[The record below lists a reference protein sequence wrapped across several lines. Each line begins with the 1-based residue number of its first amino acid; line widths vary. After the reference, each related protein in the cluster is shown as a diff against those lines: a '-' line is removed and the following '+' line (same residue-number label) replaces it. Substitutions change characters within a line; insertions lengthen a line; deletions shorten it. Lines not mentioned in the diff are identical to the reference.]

1 MYIEPLIG
9 GRFAKT
15 EFTAVETVQ
24 KPVFRDGR
32 LFVPPAALEAL
43 SEEAFRRLAFFYRRS
58 HLALLAAAC
67 GKAATTENE
76 RAVIHSLLDNAVI
89 AAEGR
94 LPLCQDTGAACVY
107 AWKPEGLA
115 PGADD
120 RVSLEKGISAA
131 YRKQR
136 LRASTL
142 APASFFDEYNT
153 GNNLPAQIH
162 IEAAPP
168 TENAAPPC
176 YRFLFVAKGGGSSN
190 KTAYFPVSPDIL
202 YHDSWDNFLRE
213 KIEALGT
220 AACPPYRL
228 ALVLG
233 GLSPEQNLQALKLAT
248 TELLDD
254 APYFEA
260 AETSPDG
267 GPDASVSGPLVFR
280 DLFWENRAMEIA
292 EESGLGAQVGG
303 KRLVLDVRVLRLPR
317 HAASC
322 PVSIGVSCA
331 AHRNMLGFINERGVF
346 LEKLEEIPAEFLE
359 RALKEADSAAPPDIE
374 TRKISFDMPM
384 AELCEKLS
392 GFKAGDALLASGNLL
407 VARDAAH
414 LAWRKLLKKG
424 ESLPPYLFKY
434 PVFYAG
440 PSETPAG
447 CVIGSIGP
455 TTASRMDGFAEE
467 LLSRGASLVTV
478 GKGSRSTLWTE
489 AAHRYG
495 GRYLIAAGGAAALI
509 ASRHIVSVK
518 IIDYPELAMEAVRLL
533 EVKDLRLFVS

>member
-1 MYIEPLIG
+1 MYIEPLLG

-15 EFTAVETVQ
+15 EFTAFGTAQ
-24 KPVFRDGR
+24 KPVLRGGR
-32 LFVPPAALEAL
+32 LFVPSAALEAL
-43 SEEAFRRLAFFYRRS
+43 SEEAFRRLAFFYRRT

-67 GKAATTENE
+67 GKGGTTESE
-76 RAVIHSLLDNAVI
+76 RALVRDLLDNAVI

-94 LPLCQDTGAACVY
+94 LPLCQDTGTACVY
-107 AWKPEGLA
+107 AWKPENVA
-115 PGADD
+115 TGADD
-120 RVSLEKGISAA
+120 RASLEKGMGAA
-131 YRKQR
+131 YRRHR
-136 LRASTL
+136 LRASIL

-162 IEAAPP
+162 IEAVP
-168 TENAAPPC
+168 ENAAPPC

-190 KTAYFPVSPDIL
+190 KTAYFPASPDIL

-213 KIEALGT
+213 KIAALGT

-228 ALVLG
+228 AIVLG
-233 GLSPEQNLQALKLAT
+233 GLSPEQNLETLKLAT

-254 APYFEA
+254 APYFDAEHSPAGCPA
-260 AETSPDG
+260 ASTSAP
-267 GPDASVSGPLVFR
+267 AVFR
-280 DLFWENRAMEIA
+280 DIFWENRAMEIA
-292 EESGLGAQVGG
+292 EQSDLGAQVGG
-303 KRLVLDVRVLRLPR
+303 KRLVLDVRILRLPR

-331 AHRNMLGFINERGVF
+331 AHRNMLGFIDERGVF
-346 LEKLEEIPAEFLE
+346 LEKLEENPAAFLKS
-359 RALKEADSAAPPDIE
+359 ALKQGESPPLDIE
-374 TRKISFDMPM
+374 TGRVSLDMPM

-392 GFKAGDALLASGNLL
+392 GFKAGDALLANGKLL

-424 ESLPPYLFKY
+424 ETLPEYLFKY

-440 PSETPAG
+440 PAETPPG
-447 CVIGSIGP
+447 CVTGSIGP
-455 TTASRMDGFAEE
+455 TTSARMDGFAEE

-478 GKGSRSTLWTE
+478 GKGRRSSLWTD
-489 AAHRYG
+489 AALKYG

-518 IIDYPELAMEAVRLL
+518 IIDHPEFAMEAVRLL
-533 EVKDLRLFVS
+533 EVKDLRLFAG

>member
-1 MYIEPLIG
+1 MYVEPLIG
-9 GRFAKT
+9 GSFAKT
-15 EFTAVETVQ
+15 EFIALKTAQ
-24 KPVFRDGR
+24 KPVLRDGR
-32 LFVPPAALEAL
+32 LLVPPAALEAL

-67 GKAATTENE
+67 GKQGTTENE
-76 RAVIHSLLDNAVI
+76 RALIRDLLDNAVI

-94 LPLCQDTGAACVY
+94 LPLCQDTGTACVY
-107 AWKPEGLA
+107 AWKSENVATG
-115 PGADD
+115 GDD
-120 RVSLEKGISAA
+120 RASLEKGIGAA
-131 YRKQR
+131 YRKHR
-136 LRASTL
+136 LRASQL
-142 APASFFDEYNT
+142 YPASFFDEYNT
-153 GNNLPAQIH
+153 GNNLPAQIR
-162 IEAAPP
+162 IEAVP
-168 TENAAPPC
+168 ENAAQPC
-176 YRFLFVAKGGGSSN
+176 YRFLFAAKGGGSSN
-190 KTAYFPVSPDIL
+190 KTAYFPASPDIL

-228 ALVLG
+228 AIVVG
-233 GLSPEQNLQALKLAT
+233 GLSPEQNLEVLKLAT

-254 APYFEA
+254 APYFTPTGNGNA
-260 AETSPDG
+260 G
-267 GPDASVSGPLVFR
+267 GPAASTSAPAVFR
-280 DLFWENRAMEIA
+280 DIFRENRAIEIA
-292 EESGLGAQVGG
+292 EQSGLGAQVGG

-331 AHRNMLGFINERGVF
+331 AHRSMLGFIDQSGVF
-346 LEKLEEIPAEFLE
+346 LEKLEENPAAFLKS
-359 RALKEADSAAPPDIE
+359 ALKKAEPPIPDIE
-374 TRKISFDMPM
+374 THSVSFDMPM
-384 AELCEKLS
+384 AELCKKLS
-392 GFKAGDALLASGNLL
+392 GFKTGDALLASGKLL

-424 ESLPPYLFKY
+424 EPLPEYLFKY

-440 PSETPAG
+440 PAETPPG
-447 CVIGSIGP
+447 CVTGSIGP
-455 TTASRMDGFAEE
+455 TTSARMDGFAEE

-478 GKGSRSTLWTE
+478 GKGRRSALWTD
-489 AAHRYG
+489 AAFRYG

-509 ASRHIVSVK
+509 ASRHIVSVE

>member
-1 MYIEPLIG
+1 MDIAPLIG
-9 GRFAKT
+9 ERFSKT
-15 EFTAVETVQ
+15 EFAALVTVQ
-24 KPVFRDGR
+24 KPVFQDGR
-32 LFVPPAALEAL
+32 LLVPPAALEAL
-43 SEEAFRRLAFFYRRS
+43 SEEAFRRLSFFYRRS

-67 GKAATTENE
+67 GKQGTTENE
-76 RAVIHSLLDNAVI
+76 RAVIRSLLDNAVI

-107 AWKPEGLA
+107 AWKPEGVVT
-115 PGADD
+115 GVDD
-120 RVSLEKGISAA
+120 RALLERGAVSA
-131 YRKQR
+131 YRKHR
-136 LRASTL
+136 LRASIL

-153 GNNLPAQIH
+153 GGNLPAQIR

-168 TENAAPPC
+168 PENAALPC
-176 YRFLFVAKGGGSSN
+176 YRFLFAAKGGGSSN
-190 KTAYFPVSPDIL
+190 KTAYFPSAPDIL

-233 GLSPEQNLQALKLAT
+233 GLSPEENLETLKLAT

-254 APYFEA
+254 APYFTPAGNGNAGA
-260 AETSPDG
+260 ACTP
-267 GPDASVSGPLVFR
+267 AVFR

-292 EESGLGAQVGG
+292 ERSGLGAQLGG
-303 KRLVLDVRVLRLPR
+303 KRLALDVRVLRLPR

-331 AHRNMLGFINERGVF
+331 AHRNMLGFIDERGVF
-346 LEKLEEIPAEFLE
+346 LEKLEENPAEFLE
-359 RALKEADSAAPPDIE
+359 RAFKKADSALSPEIE
-374 TRKISFDMPM
+374 TRRVCFDVPI

-392 GFKAGDALLASGNLL
+392 GFKAGEALLASGKML

-424 ESLPPYLFKY
+424 EPLPPYLFRY

-440 PSETPAG
+440 PAETPAG
-447 CVIGSIGP
+447 CVAGSIGP
-455 TTASRMDGFAEE
+455 TTSARMDGFAEE

-478 GKGSRSTLWTE
+478 GKGCRSAIWTD
-489 AAHRYG
+489 AALRYG

-509 ASRHIVSVK
+509 ASRHVVSVK

-533 EVKDLRLFVS
+533 EVKDLRLFTA